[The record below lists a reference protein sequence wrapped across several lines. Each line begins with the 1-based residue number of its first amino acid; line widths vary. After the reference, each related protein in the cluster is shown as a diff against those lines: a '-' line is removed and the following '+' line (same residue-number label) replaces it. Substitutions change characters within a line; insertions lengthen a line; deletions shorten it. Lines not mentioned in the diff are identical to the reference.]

1 MVTKHGFDL
10 VKSAY
15 RFTEIPLFEP
25 VKLAGPEGLSK
36 KKLQNLDPIQS
47 EAGPKDTILLE
58 ALKRRF
64 QFEKRHR

>member
-1 MVTKHGFDL
+1 L

-15 RFTEIPLFEP
+15 RFTEISLFEP
-25 VKLAGPEGLSK
+25 VKLAGPEGLGK